1 MTVTKL
7 SVNLETSYGTLTI
20 YGNTPEEIL
29 ATLDLLTEDF
39 LEKIEEKVS
48 KLELQAVR
56 NELDGI
62 VRFTS
67 EGPVIVTRSDLSH
80 YEIIGLVI
88 YSMKHHEATSK
99 QIRDRIEASG
109 KKVIVPARLSEMKK
123 RGLVYRPDGKGS
135 AYRLTAKGL
144 KWIQEEVVEKL
155 RRIGD

>member
-109 KKVIVPARLSEMKK
+109 KEVIVPARLSEMKK